1 MSEHWNELT
10 GDRADLASALTALV
24 GTELDEQVFIAC
36 REDVGEQP
44 DPLLDIAHME
54 EEAGDGRYQIYVTL
68 PPGTTL
74 DDFDLAWP
82 TGTSIVD
89 DSGDNATVELG
100 PASPHDAAHALTSVA
115 ATLAAGPDGLVWSA
129 TLQD

>member
-10 GDRADLASALTALV
+10 ADLADLVAALTALV
-24 GTELDEQVFIAC
+24 GTELDEQIFIAV
-36 REDVGEQP
+36 REDVGDQP

-54 EEAGDGRYQIYVTL
+54 EEPGDGRYQIYVTL
-68 PPGTTL
+68 PTGTTV

-82 TGTSIVD
+82 AGTSIVD

-100 PASPHDAAHALTSVA
+100 AASPHDAAHVLTSVA
-115 ATLAAGPDGLVWSA
+115 ATLAAGPEGLVWSA
-129 TLQD
+129 TQQD

>member
-1 MSEHWNELT
+1 
-10 GDRADLASALTALV
+10 
-24 GTELDEQVFIAC
+24 
-36 REDVGEQP
+36 
-44 DPLLDIAHME
+44 ME
-54 EEAGDGRYQIYVTL
+54 EEPGDGRYQIYVTL

-82 TGTSIVD
+82 SGTSIVD

>member
-1 MSEHWNELT
+1 VSEHWNELT
-10 GDRADLASALTALV
+10 SDGADLAAALAAIV

-54 EEAGDGRYQIYVTL
+54 EEPGDGRFQIYVTL

-82 TGTSIVD
+82 SGTSIVD
-89 DSGDNATVELG
+89 DSGDNATLALG
-100 PASPHDAAHALTSVA
+100 AASPDDAATALTSVA
-115 ATLAAGPDGLVWSA
+115 AALAAGSEGLVWSA